1 MKIFRIDDCDWWI
14 GPDAATVL
22 AAVKDEYGSTDEDL
36 QDFHE
41 LDDDQLDRLKFVDTD
56 EDERTVGEPRTFR
69 EQLAI
74 EVAEGGNF
82 PRLFATTEF

>member
-1 MKIFRIDDCDWWI
+1 MKIFMIDDCDYWI
-14 GPDAATVL
+14 GPDAASVL
-22 AAVKDEYGSTDEDL
+22 AAVKDETGMDGDDL
-36 QDFHE
+36 EDFHE
-41 LDDDQLDRLKFVDTD
+41 LSAEDLDHLKYHDTD

-74 EVAEGGNF
+74 EIAEGGNF